1 MLDRLTYLGLPV
13 LITFGLHALLV
24 ALLVIR
30 LPSDAP
36 RTVVAS
42 ASKPVA
48 IQATLVKA
56 EDLMPKPKPKPA
68 PNPAP
73 KSKPADA
80 KPKPKPKPKPIEAK
94 PKSAPK
100 LEPKASEI
108 PKATVEPAVPKLD
121 EAQLAALTRAEMAE
135 ALQAEAASEASAQ
148 GTVTDTIAALIRQ
161 SVISR
166 WTRPPSARNG
176 MVAVLSIQLVP
187 TGDVVGVSVEAS
199 SGNVAFDR
207 SAINAVEKAGR
218 FPEVQQLKRNEFE
231 RDFRRFQ
238 LIFRPEDLRY

>member
-1 MLDRLTYLGLPV
+1 MFDRLTYLGLPV
-13 LITFGLHALLV
+13 LITFGLHALLL
-24 ALLVIR
+24 ALLMVG

-36 RTVVAS
+36 RVVVAS
-42 ASKPVA
+42 IPKPVT

-56 EDLMPKPKPKPA
+56 EDLKPKPK
-68 PNPAP
+68 
-73 KSKPADA
+73 ST
-80 KPKPKPKPKPIEAK
+80 PKPKPKPKSKPVAINPKPTAVK

-100 LEPKASEI
+100 PAPKSES
-108 PKATVEPAVPKLD
+108 KANEKPAPTVEPEVPALN

-135 ALQAEAASEASAQ
+135 ALQAEAASEARAQ
-148 GTVTDTIAALIRQ
+148 GSVTDTVAAVIRQ

-166 WTRPPSARNG
+166 WARPPSARNG
-176 MVAVLSIQLVP
+176 MVAVLAIQLVP
-187 TGDVVGVSVEAS
+187 TGDVVGVSVAES

-218 FPEVQQLKRNEFE
+218 FPEVQQLKSNEFE

>member
-1 MLDRLTYLGLPV
+1 MFDRLTYLGLPV
-13 LITFGLHALLV
+13 LITLGLHALLL
-24 ALLVIR
+24 ALLVVG

-42 ASKPVA
+42 APKPVA

-56 EDLMPKPKPKPA
+56 EDLQPKPKPKSTPKPKPKSKPA
-68 PNPAP
+68 ATKPKPAEVKPKPVPNPAP
-73 KSKPADA
+73 KPEPKADETPAVTAEPD
-80 KPKPKPKPKPIEAK
+80 
-94 PKSAPK
+94 APK
-100 LEPKASEI
+100 LN
-108 PKATVEPAVPKLD
+108 

-135 ALQAEAASEASAQ
+135 ALQAEAASEAGAK

-166 WTRPPSARNG
+166 WARPPSARNG
-176 MVAVLSIQLVP
+176 MVAVLAIQLVP
-187 TGDVVGVSVEAS
+187 TGDVVGVSVAES

-218 FPEVQQLKRNEFE
+218 FPEVQQLKSNEFE

-238 LIFRPEDLRY
+238 IIFRPEDLRY